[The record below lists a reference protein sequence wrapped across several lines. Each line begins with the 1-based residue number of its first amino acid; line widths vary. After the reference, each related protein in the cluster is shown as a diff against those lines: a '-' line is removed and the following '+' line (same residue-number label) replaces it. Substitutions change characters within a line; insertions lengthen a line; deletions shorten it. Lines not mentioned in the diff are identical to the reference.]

1 MVVEKGA
8 AVDRLELGRAGEDEA
23 VRYLKARGWT
33 ILGRNVRAGRGEVD
47 VIAMRSGVLAFM
59 EVKCRR
65 GLGFGHPLDAI
76 TASKQRGIARVAR
89 RWLEGRSLPPGTTL
103 RFDAVAVQWSEEGLP
118 RVTHVP
124 DAWRLG

>member
-1 MVVEKGA
+1 MDRVE
-8 AVDRLELGRAGEDEA
+8 RGRAGEDEA
-23 VRYLKARGWT
+23 VGYLKARGWS

-47 VIAMRSGVLAFM
+47 VVAMRGAVLAFI

-65 GLGFGHPLDAI
+65 DLEFGHPLEAI
-76 TASKQRGIARVAR
+76 TVFKQREIARVAR
-89 RWLEGRSLPPGTTL
+89 RWLEGRSLPPGTIL
-103 RFDAVAVQWSEEGLP
+103 RFDAVAVQWPEGGVP